1 MDRLAHILNR
11 KGMDKIRNLMKE
23 KRYRVP
29 IYDEKVVDKI
39 INLVSDY
46 YKADVSDV
54 VNSTTRLRKIVMA
67 KYMSMYIISRDFP
80 ELRNHVIS
88 DMFNTHRTT
97 FLYGRNKIREF
108 LEFDKQVIN
117 EYNELRKR
125 VDKLYDITLVEYRHT
140 ESVEL
145 Y

>member
-11 KGMDKIRNLMKE
+11 KGMDKIRTLMKK
-23 KRYRVP
+23 KRHRVP
-29 IYDEKVVDKI
+29 IYDDKVVDKI

-80 ELRNHVIS
+80 ELKDQSIS

-140 ESVEL
+140 ESIEL